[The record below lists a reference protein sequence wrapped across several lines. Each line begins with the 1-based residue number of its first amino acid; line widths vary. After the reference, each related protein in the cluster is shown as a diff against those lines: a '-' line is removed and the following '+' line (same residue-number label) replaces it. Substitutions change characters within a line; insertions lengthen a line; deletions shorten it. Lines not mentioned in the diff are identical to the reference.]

1 MNRVGIVLTN
11 MELVNTK
18 FPQGKIGQLYK
29 DAMTATFLN
38 VMEVSQHDGSFLCL
52 VDDGKTGAFMWH
64 LEKTDTSK
72 YFSNEE
78 INQMLIA
85 CGRFDLTITNN
96 GLLQIV
102 NVLKLEK

>member
-1 MNRVGIVLTN
+1 MDRVGIVLTN

-38 VMEVSQHDGSFLCL
+38 VMEVSRDGSFLCL
-52 VDDGKTGAFMWH
+52 VDDGKTGAFIWH
-64 LEKTDTSK
+64 LEKSDASK
-72 YFSNEE
+72 YFSMED
-78 INQMLIA
+78 INKMQMA
-85 CGRFDLTITNN
+85 CNRFDFVSNN
-96 GLLQIV
+96 ELEQIL

>member
-38 VMEVSQHDGSFLCL
+38 VMEVSRDGSYLCL
-52 VDDGKTGAFMWH
+52 VDKNDKTGAFIWH

-78 INQMLIA
+78 INQMLMQIN
-85 CGRFDLTITNN
+85 RFDLVVSNN
-96 GLLQIV
+96 GLEQIL